1 MTKLAEKTGKIVV
14 ISGPSGVGKGTINE
28 RLFAD
33 EKLRLVYSVSM
44 TTRAPRPG
52 ETDGKNYHFVSK
64 NEFEQAV
71 QNGDLVEYAEFIGNY
86 YGTPRKLVE
95 EQTKQGKN
103 VVLEIEVEGATQVV
117 KKEKNVLSIFLMP
130 PSFYELQQRIIT
142 RGTEGKE
149 IIKQRLA
156 KSLFEIPLKDNYQY
170 VVQND
175 TVENAIAK
183 VSDILIKEGLTDYES
198 VSAYEKLASEVKEII
213 LQDYGL
219 FIEIIQENLPR
230 LASIYKTL
238 FTKDNFI
245 DQLSKV
251 ITDRIYTYILAYGL
265 FTDLEDHKK
274 VQVLVNTNILEIDF
288 FGVRNDLAKKF

>member
-64 NEFEQAV
+64 SEFEQAV

-198 VSAYEKLASEVKEII
+198 VSAYEKLANEVKEII

>member
-1 MTKLAEKTGKIVV
+1 MKQAVKEGKIVV

-28 RLFAD
+28 RLFED

-52 ETDGKNYHFVSK
+52 EVDGKNYHFASK
-64 NEFEQAV
+64 TEFEQAV
-71 QNGDLVEYAEFIGNY
+71 KNDELIEHAEFINNY
-86 YGTPRKLVE
+86 YGTPRHLVE
-95 EQTKQGKN
+95 EQTKHGQN
-103 VVLEIEVEGATQVV
+103 VVLEIEVDGATQVV

-130 PSFYELQQRIIT
+130 PSFYELQERIVT
-142 RGTEGKE
+142 RGTEDRE

-156 KSLFEIPLKDNYQY
+156 KSLFEIPLKANYQY

-183 VSDILIKEGLTDYES
+183 VRDILIKEGLTDYQTI
-198 VSAYEKLASEVKEII
+198 SAYEKLLNEVKEII
-213 LQDYGL
+213 LSDYGL
-219 FIEIIQENLPR
+219 FIEIIEENLPR
-230 LASIYKTL
+230 LASIYKAML
-238 FTKDNFI
+238 NKDNLVDKLAEI
-245 DQLSKV
+245 
-251 ITDRIYTYILAYGL
+251 ITDQIYAYILANGL

-274 VQVLVNTNILEIDF
+274 VQVLVNTNILDIDF